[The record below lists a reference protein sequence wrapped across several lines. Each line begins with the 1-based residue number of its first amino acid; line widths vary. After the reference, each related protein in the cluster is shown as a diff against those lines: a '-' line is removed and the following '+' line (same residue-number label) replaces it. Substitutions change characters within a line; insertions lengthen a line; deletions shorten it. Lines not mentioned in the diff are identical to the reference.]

1 MTMKVHFR
9 IILVVTLFSV
19 TLLSACIPEG
29 LFVHSFYVKN
39 CTRDTL
45 VFGGSIHNCI
55 DSIPHFFYMYMS
67 ETENYMKLKNC
78 DALGME
84 GDPIP
89 PDSIGRI
96 PRGFLFEHEPS
107 SKGYLFVIKL
117 DDVRKYTWKHI
128 RKKRLYDVLVVT
140 EEWAK
145 SNDYLIEYKGQH
157 AK

>member
-1 MTMKVHFR
+1 MTMKVYFR

-67 ETENYMKLKNC
+67 ETEDYMKLKNC
-78 DALGME
+78 DALDME

-89 PDSIGRI
+89 PDSIGRT
-96 PRGFLFEHEPS
+96 PRGFLFEHEPN
-107 SKGYLFVIKL
+107 SKGYLFIIKL
-117 DDVRKYTWKHI
+117 DDIRKYTWKHI
-128 RKKRLYDVLVVT
+128 RKKRLYKVQVVT
-140 EEWAK
+140 AEWAK
-145 SNDYLIEYKGQH
+145 SNDYLIEYTGQH